1 MANRINGIT
10 VQIGGDTTGLSKALE
25 KVNKEIKSTQDE
37 LKDVNRL
44 LKLDPSNTELLQQKQ
59 RLLAKAI
66 EETKTK
72 LDALKNAE
80 KQVQEQVK
88 QGKVSQQQYDA
99 LKREIIDTETQLEIL
114 GRQAKD
120 TESALSGLGNASET
134 TATKTSKLHTT
145 LGKVESGAGKVAKAT
160 KPLTAGIIG
169 IGTAAVATVSATQ
182 ELRSDLSKLDTSAR
196 ENGASIDSARKAW
209 ENFVVVT
216 DETDSSVE
224 ATSNLLQAGFTESN
238 LEKAVEGLSGAVI
251 RFPDTLKVESLADS
265 LQETLAT
272 GKATGQFGEL
282 LDRLGVGAENFNR
295 QLAGCKTEAEQYN
308 LVLETLADNGLNDTY
323 QGWLENNK
331 EMAENKKANLELQ
344 QQLAKLAQKVQP
356 ILTKVISAI
365 SDLLDWFNDLDE
377 GTQKTIVK
385 IAGFTA
391 AISPIAKIASGA
403 AGGIDRMLRKV
414 QEIKTDTPG
423 ATKEVSGLFGLVKAH
438 PFGALAV
445 GIGAATAGLLTWIGE
460 TARAND
466 PASQLTDTMIRQ
478 REELS
483 RLREEADANTASRM
497 AEADTVAALWAE
509 LKTLVD
515 ENGRLIGSRERAL
528 ELSSQINAI
537 MPDTIKWQNDEK
549 LAIDGTTDSLDL
561 WIEKK
566 KTQIWMEE
574 HEQEFRAALKAQTE
588 QQNAVQKAENDLLV
602 ANMELQRAQ
611 IELDKVESD
620 ENKQRLAI
628 AQANV
633 LTLEGALA
641 DARNQQQET
650 SDIITQY
657 TDATAAAASDNLD
670 VIRSFNDE
678 AWKSTKSTTQDINE
692 AISSLYNSLKNSPL
706 LKTFG
711 VDTSKFNL
719 PKFANGGTLSSGSAL
734 VGEAGPELLTVHNGR
749 ATVTPLT
756 KTTNVTQNLTFNG
769 YSSRDGESVV
779 RDLNRKLGTVYRGR

>member
-88 QGKVSQQQYDA
+88 QGKTSEQQYDA
-99 LKREIIDTETQLEIL
+99 LKREIIATEGQLQKLES
-114 GRQAKD
+114 QAR
-120 TESALSGLGNASET
+120 ET
-134 TATKTSKLHTT
+134 STA
-145 LGKVESGAGKVAKAT
+145 LGKIGTEAQSTAGKVDKMSTSLGKIQSGAGKVASAT
-160 KPLTAGIIG
+160 KPLTVGIVG
-169 IGTAAVATVSATQ
+169 LGTAAVATVDATQ

-282 LDRLGVGAENFNR
+282 LDRLGVGAENFNK

-331 EMAENKKANLELQ
+331 EMVANKQANIELQ

-365 SDLLDWFNDLDE
+365 SDLLDWFNNLDE

-391 AISPIAKIASGA
+391 AISPIAKVTSSA
-403 AGGIDRMLRKV
+403 AGGIKKVVDMLKKT
-414 QEIKTDTPG
+414 KTDTPG
-423 ATKEVSGLFGLVKAH
+423 ATNALSGLFGLVKAH

-478 REELS
+478 REELNK
-483 RLREEADANTASRM
+483 LREEADANTASRM
-497 AEADTVAALWAE
+497 AEADTVAALWTE

-706 LKTFG
+706 LKTIG
-711 VDTSKFNL
+711 VDTSKFKL
-719 PKFANGGTLSSGSAL
+719 PEMANGGTLSSGSAL

>member
-1 MANRINGIT
+1 MAERIKGIT

-25 KVNKEIKSTQDE
+25 GVNKQIRSTQNE
-37 LKDVNRL
+37 LRDVNRL
-44 LKLDPSNTELLQQKQ
+44 LKLDPQNTELLQQKQ

-88 QGKVSQQQYDA
+88 QGKASQQQYDA
-99 LKREIIDTETQLEIL
+99 LKREIIDTETQLERL

-120 TESALSGLGNASET
+120 AESALSGLGNASET
-134 TATKTSKLHTT
+134 TATKTSKLHTN
-145 LGKVESGAGKVAKAT
+145 LGKIESGAGKVAKAT
-160 KPLTAGIIG
+160 KPLTAGIVG
-169 IGTAAVATVSATQ
+169 LGTAAAATVSATQ
-182 ELRSDLSKLDTSAR
+182 ELRSDLSKLDTAAE

-282 LDRLGVGAENFNR
+282 LDRLGVGAENFNK

-323 QGWLENNK
+323 QGWLDNNQ

-365 SDLLDWFNDLDE
+365 SDLLGWFNDLDE
-377 GTQKTIVK
+377 GTQKTIIK

-391 AISPIAKIASGA
+391 AISPIAKITSGA
-403 AGGIDRMLRKV
+403 ASGIKKMIDMLRKT
-414 QEIKTDTPG
+414 ETTAPG
-423 ATKEVSGLFGLVKAH
+423 ATKAVSGLFGLVKAH

-478 REELS
+478 REELNK
-483 RLREEADANTASRM
+483 LREEADANTASRM

-620 ENKQRLAI
+620 ENKQRLAE
-628 AQANV
+628 ARANV

-670 VIRSFNDE
+670 VIKSFNDE
-678 AWKSTKSTTQDINE
+678 AWKSTKNTTQDINE

-711 VDTSKFNL
+711 VDTSKFKL
-719 PKFANGGTLSSGSAL
+719 PAFANGGTLSSGSAL

-769 YSSRDGESVV
+769 YSSRDGAAVV
-779 RDLNRKLGTVYRGR
+779 RDLDRKLGQAYGGR

>member
-1 MANRINGIT
+1 MASRIAGIT
-10 VQIGGDTTGLSKALE
+10 VEIGGDTKELSKALRS
-25 KVNKEIKSTQDE
+25 VNADLRTTQSD
-37 LKDVNRL
+37 LQDVNRL
-44 LKLDPSNTELLQQKQ
+44 LRLDPKNTELLQQKQ

-72 LDALKNAE
+72 LDTLKNAE

-88 QGKVSQQQYDA
+88 QGKTSQQQYDA
-99 LKREIIDTETQLEIL
+99 LKREIMATERQLEKFES
-114 GRQAKD
+114 QAKD
-120 TESALSGLGNASET
+120 TEIALDGLGDEALSVAGKADKMSAS
-134 TATKTSKLHTT
+134 
-145 LGKVESGAGKVAKAT
+145 LGKVQTGADKVAKAT

-169 IGTAAVATVSATQ
+169 LGTAAAATVSATQ
-182 ELRSDLSKLDTSAR
+182 ELRSDLSKLDTAAE

-282 LDRLGVGAENFNR
+282 LDRLGVGAENFNK

-323 QGWLENNK
+323 RGWLDNNR

-365 SDLLDWFNDLDE
+365 SGLLGWFNDLDE
-377 GTQKTIVK
+377 GTQKTIIK

-391 AISPIAKIASGA
+391 AISPIAKITSGA
-403 AGGIDRMLRKV
+403 AGGIKKMIDMLRKT
-414 QEIKTDTPG
+414 ETTAPG
-423 ATKEVSGLFGLVKAH
+423 ATKAASGLFGLVKAH

-478 REELS
+478 REELNK
-483 RLREEADANTASRM
+483 LRVEADANTASRM
-497 AEADTVAALWAE
+497 AETDTVAALWAE

-537 MPDTIKWQNDEK
+537 MPDTIKWQNNEK

-574 HEQEFRAALKAQTE
+574 HEQEFRAALKAQAE
-588 QQNAVQKAENDLLV
+588 QQNAVQKAENDLLI

-620 ENKQRLAI
+620 ENKQRLAE
-628 AQANV
+628 ARANV

-678 AWKSTKSTTQDINE
+678 AWKSTKNTTQDINK

-711 VDTSKFNL
+711 VDTSKFKL
-719 PKFANGGTLSSGSAL
+719 PAYANGGTLSSGSAL

-769 YSSRDGESVV
+769 YSSRDGAAVV
-779 RDLNRKLGTVYRGR
+779 RDLDRKLGQAYGGR